1 MDDLST
7 EIRFLMRVRQII
19 NFIYF
24 KFPLGSVYKF
34 EVKNMQNI
42 ILKVVA
48 SLLTSMLLISA
59 FPVGADT
66 MGDVTSWVSVEGI
79 PKPQVMVKGYEVY
92 PEALMPG
99 DEGVLTVT
107 LENVQDDPITEW
119 KRGLKYDHQWERYND
134 EVVDADSEI
143 TLTMN
148 AYLTKAYLTCR
159 DVDVLN
165 EYSKVGV
172 IGPGKTIDL
181 SFKIVVPQEVGI
193 YMLGFFAEFEDIGGG
208 DCKDIRYQIPIIVS
222 STVELIPQSVPTPIK
237 AGDIIE
243 IEVANTGIGTAESI
257 SVVSD
262 STDIK
267 LMASKIYVGSL
278 EAGASKVVKFY
289 VEDVTGVCQNEL
301 ILKTEYKNGIN
312 EHESDPL
319 ILSLESEDIS
329 EAQKSPGIITSL
341 VRQILILSLLN

>member
-1 MDDLST
+1 
-7 EIRFLMRVRQII
+7 
-19 NFIYF
+19 
-24 KFPLGSVYKF
+24 
-34 EVKNMQNI
+34 MQNI
-42 ILKVVA
+42 VLKVVA

-66 MGDVTSWVSVEGI
+66 MGDVTSWVNVEMI
-79 PKPQVMVKGYEVY
+79 PKPQVMVNGYKFY

-99 DEGVLTVT
+99 DDAILTVT

-119 KRGLKYDHQWERYND
+119 KRGLKYDHQWAQYND

-148 AYLTKAYLTCR
+148 AYLTKAYLTGK

-172 IGPGKTIDL
+172 IGPGRTIDL

-193 YMLGFFAEFEDIGGG
+193 YMLGFSAEFEDISGG

-243 IEVANTGIGTAESI
+243 IEVANTGIGNAESI
-257 SVVSD
+257 SVLSD
-262 STDIK
+262 STDLK
-267 LMASKIYVGSL
+267 LKAPRIYVGSL
-278 EAGASKVVKFY
+278 EAGASKVVEFF
-289 VEDVTGVCQNEL
+289 VEEVTGTGQNEL
-301 ILKTEYKNGIN
+301 LLKTEYKNGIN
-312 EHESDPL
+312 EHESAPL
-319 ILSLESEDIS
+319 VIS
-329 EAQKSPGIITSL
+329 VEMEGRSTTQKSPMIITS
-341 VRQILILSLLN
+341 VARQILILSLLI